1 MKLNYVF
8 FGVFCRILH
17 GNRCELYRC
26 FIGILYKRLFS
37 IYIAVY
43 YILPNYCIYNYKFSV
58 CIRFSIY
65 GKASFN
71 VPVLQQ

>member
-37 IYIAVY
+37 IYHSILYSTKLLYIIISSVY
-43 YILPNYCIYNYKFSV
+43 VSGSQYMAKL
-58 CIRFSIY
+58 
-65 GKASFN
+65 
-71 VPVLQQ
+71 VLIFR